1 MQVQACTCRA
11 WHSGFC
17 CLKEQAGM
25 LDSAAY
31 LDQAPLWNV
40 SRRWIVHDRQS
51 NQQVQLFDVAQA
63 TKVCEYLLMVAD
75 MP

>member
-1 MQVQACTCRA
+1 
-11 WHSGFC
+11 
-17 CLKEQAGM
+17 M